1 MKVKSEGLNEFVPNL
16 ESAICILTK
25 NIMRNKVTL
34 IEL

>member
-1 MKVKSEGLNEFVPNL
+1 MKVKSKGLNEFQPNL
-16 ESAICILTK
+16 ENAICILTK

>member
-1 MKVKSEGLNEFVPNL
+1 MKVISEDLNEFQPNL

>member
-1 MKVKSEGLNEFVPNL
+1 MKVKLEGLNEFQPNL
-16 ESAICILTK
+16 ENAICIFTK